1 MNQIIEFVGN
11 HLGLVIALVVILTLL
26 IQNLISGG
34 GGGKGAVDP
43 VRATELINH
52 EEAVVVDVR
61 PMADFSQGHI
71 IGAINIPSNGFA
83 NQLKQLERHKS
94 KPIIVSCR
102 SGAQSAQACAVL
114 RKAGFE
120 KVHNLRGGILAWQ
133 SANLPMTRK

>member
-1 MNQIIEFVGN
+1 MDQIIEFAGN

-34 GGGKGAVDP
+34 GGKDSVDP
-43 VRATELINH
+43 ARATELINH
-52 EEAVVVDVR
+52 DAAVVVDVR
-61 PMADFSQGHI
+61 PMADFNQGHI

-83 NQLKQLERHKS
+83 NQLKQLERHKA

-102 SGAQSAQACAVL
+102 SGAQSAQACATL

-133 SANLPMTRK
+133 SANLPVTRK

>member
-1 MNQIIEFVGN
+1 MDQIIEFAGN

-26 IQNLISGG
+26 IQNLVSGG
-34 GGGKGAVDP
+34 GGRDAVDP

-52 EEAVVVDVR
+52 EDALVVDVR
-61 PMADFSQGHI
+61 PMADFNQGHI

-94 KPIIVSCR
+94 RPIIVSCR
-102 SGAQSAQACAVL
+102 SGAQSAQACATL

-133 SANLPMTRK
+133 SANLPVTRK

>member
-1 MNQIIEFVGN
+1 MEQIIEFAGN
-11 HLGLVIALVVILTLL
+11 HLGLVVALVVIVTLL
-26 IQNLISGG
+26 VQNLISGG
-34 GGGKGAVDP
+34 GGRDSVDP

-52 EEAVVVDVR
+52 EDAVVVDVR
-61 PMADFSQGHI
+61 PMADFNQGHI

-83 NQLKQLERHKS
+83 NQLKQLERHKA

-102 SGAQSAQACAVL
+102 SGAQSAQACAAL

-133 SANLPMTRK
+133 SANLPVTRK

>member
-1 MNQIIEFVGN
+1 MDQIIEFAGN

-26 IQNLISGG
+26 IQNLVSGG
-34 GGGKGAVDP
+34 GGKDAVDP
-43 VRATELINH
+43 ARATELINH
-52 EEAVVVDVR
+52 ENAVVVDVR
-61 PMADFSQGHI
+61 PMADFNQGHI

-94 KPIIVSCR
+94 RPIIVSCR

-120 KVHNLRGGILAWQ
+120 KVHNLRGGILAWE
-133 SANLPMTRK
+133 SANLPVTRK

>member
-1 MNQIIEFVGN
+1 MDQIIEFAGN
-11 HLGLVIALVVILTLL
+11 HLGLVIALVVIVTLL
-26 IQNLISGG
+26 VQNLVSGG
-34 GGGKGAVDP
+34 GGRDAVDP

-52 EEAVVVDVR
+52 ENAVVVDVR
-61 PMADFSQGHI
+61 PMADFDQGHI

-102 SGAQSAQACAVL
+102 SGAQSAQACATL

-133 SANLPMTRK
+133 NANLPVTRK

>member
-1 MNQIIEFVGN
+1 MNQIIEFIGN

-26 IQNLISGG
+26 IQNLIGG
-34 GGGKGAVDP
+34 GGGKDAVDP

-52 EEAVVVDVR
+52 EDAVVVDVR
-61 PMADFSQGHI
+61 PMADFNQGHI
-71 IGAINIPSNGFA
+71 IGAVNIPSNGFA

-102 SGAQSAQACAVL
+102 SGAQSAQACAAL

>member
-11 HLGLVIALVVILTLL
+11 HLGLVIALVVILTML

-34 GGGKGAVDP
+34 GGKDAVDP
-43 VRATELINH
+43 AGATELINH
-52 EEAVVVDVR
+52 ENAVVVDVR
-61 PMADFSQGHI
+61 PMADFNQGHI

-83 NQLKQLERHKS
+83 NQLKQLERHKT

-102 SGAQSAQACAVL
+102 SGAQSTQACATL

-120 KVHNLRGGILAWQ
+120 KVHNLRGGMLAWQ
-133 SANLPMTRK
+133 SANLPVTRK

>member
-1 MNQIIEFVGN
+1 MDQIIEFAGN

-34 GGGKGAVDP
+34 GGRDSVDP
-43 VRATELINH
+43 ARATELINH
-52 EEAVVVDVR
+52 DDAVVVDVR
-61 PMADFSQGHI
+61 PMADFNQGHI

-83 NQLKQLERHKS
+83 NQLKQLERHKA

-102 SGAQSAQACAVL
+102 SGAQSAQACATL

-133 SANLPMTRK
+133 SANLPVTRK

>member
-1 MNQIIEFVGN
+1 MDQIIEFAGN

-34 GGGKGAVDP
+34 GGRDSVDP
-43 VRATELINH
+43 ARATELINH
-52 EEAVVVDVR
+52 EDAVVVDVR
-61 PMADFSQGHI
+61 PMADFNQGHI

-83 NQLKQLERHKS
+83 SQLKQLERHKA

-102 SGAQSAQACAVL
+102 SGAQSAQACAEL

-133 SANLPMTRK
+133 SANLPVTRK

>member
-34 GGGKGAVDP
+34 GGKDAVDP
-43 VRATELINH
+43 VRATELMNH
-52 EEAVVVDVR
+52 EDAVVVDVR
-61 PMADFSQGHI
+61 PMADFNQGHI
-71 IGAINIPSNGFA
+71 IGAVNIPSNGFA

-102 SGAQSAQACAVL
+102 SGAQSAQACAAL

-133 SANLPMTRK
+133 SANLPVTRK

>member
-1 MNQIIEFVGN
+1 MDQIIEFAGN

-34 GGGKGAVDP
+34 GGKDSVDP
-43 VRATELINH
+43 ARATELINH
-52 EEAVVVDVR
+52 DDAVVVDVR
-61 PMADFSQGHI
+61 PMADFNQGHI

-83 NQLKQLERHKS
+83 NQLKQLERHKA

-102 SGAQSAQACAVL
+102 SGAQSAQACATL

-133 SANLPMTRK
+133 SANLPVTRK

>member
-1 MNQIIEFVGN
+1 MDQIIEFAGN

-26 IQNLISGG
+26 IQNLVSGG
-34 GGGKGAVDP
+34 GGRDSVDP
-43 VRATELINH
+43 ARATELINH
-52 EEAVVVDVR
+52 DDAVVVDVR
-61 PMADFSQGHI
+61 PMADFNQGHI

-83 NQLKQLERHKS
+83 NQLKQLERHKA

-102 SGAQSAQACAVL
+102 SGAQSAQACATL

-133 SANLPMTRK
+133 SANLPVTRK